1 MDLSGHRKEL
11 GEAIISAY
19 PTIAGF
25 KTMIRD
31 ELQQN
36 PDVVAEGDRLD
47 VKISN
52 LIQWAESNS
61 QEKELIEAVYQGN
74 PNNKNLKAITQK
86 LLPIVSSIVQPI
98 TNNKTTSVTFSS
110 TFEVFFSYSH
120 KDEELRDKLATHL
133 SGLKRQGVISA
144 WYDRDISAG
153 SQWKREIDD
162 HLNSAQI
169 ILLLISADFID
180 SNYCFEIEMKRAIER
195 HNSGEARVIPIIL
208 RPTDWTS
215 LENLKYLQ
223 ALPKDAKPITTWDN
237 LDAAFL
243 DVAQGIRKV
252 VAQMKNT

>member
-1 MDLSGHRKEL
+1 MDLSEHRKEL
-11 GEAIISAY
+11 REAIISAY
-19 PTIAGF
+19 PTKAEF
-25 KTMIRD
+25 QTMIRD
-31 ELQQN
+31 ELKRK
-36 PDVVAEGDRLD
+36 PDEIVEEGKLTEM
-47 VKISN
+47 VSS
-52 LIQWAESNS
+52 LIEWAEAQS
-61 QEKELIEAVYQGN
+61 QEEQLIEAVSRGN
-74 PNNKNLKAITQK
+74 SNNKSLKAVTQK
-86 LLPIVSSIVQPI
+86 LRPSVSSIIQPI
-98 TNNKTTSVTFSS
+98 ANNQTTSATLYSA
-110 TFEVFFSYSH
+110 FEVFFSYSH

-133 SGLKRQGVISA
+133 STLKQQGVIRA

-195 HNSGEARVIPIIL
+195 HSSGEARVIPIIL
-208 RPTDWTS
+208 RPTDWRS
-215 LENLKYLQ
+215 LENLKDLQ